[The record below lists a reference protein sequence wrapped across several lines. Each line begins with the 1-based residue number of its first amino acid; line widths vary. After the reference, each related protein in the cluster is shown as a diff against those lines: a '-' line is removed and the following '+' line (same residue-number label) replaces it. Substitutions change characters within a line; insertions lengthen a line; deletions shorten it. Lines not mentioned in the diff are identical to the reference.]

1 MTDLDEGGGSA
12 MMGFYDNVRVLTD
25 QSGKVVKSITID
37 GEELLIDTFRHYNPI
52 TEEYL
57 GGDRYVK
64 E

>member
-1 MTDLDEGGGSA
+1 

>member
-1 MTDLDEGGGSA
+1 MSDDRIIKILGGLK
-12 MMGFYDNVRVLTD
+12 D
-25 QSGKVVKSITID
+25 
-37 GEELLIDTFRHYNPI
+37 LLIDTFRHYNPI